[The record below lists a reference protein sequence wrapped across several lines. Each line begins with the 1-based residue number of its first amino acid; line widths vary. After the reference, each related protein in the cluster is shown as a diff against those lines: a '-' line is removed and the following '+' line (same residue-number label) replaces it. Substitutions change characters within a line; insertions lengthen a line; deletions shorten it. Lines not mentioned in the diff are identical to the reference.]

1 MISVWVV
8 KISDNRR
15 CEYWGIREVAGM
27 LRSLSSWYHNPAWW
41 KEIAGVL
48 EQLYGKCYI
57 SCDDVAAI
65 NDALEDADQYLSE
78 DDTGGLVLT
87 IGRDSR
93 LIEIALCE
101 TLRRRGLAKAWT
113 DDWPIWLREIWRGG
127 EGQRPAKTWPDEVR
141 ELAQAIWEALR
152 APWQP
157 SELAAAY
164 AEIDVDAVSDI
175 AARMLAANQQTT
187 GGATCGA

>member
-1 MISVWVV
+1 MISIWVV

-27 LRSLSSWYHNPAWW
+27 LRSLSSWYRNPAWW

-48 EQLYGKCYI
+48 ERLHGKCYI
-57 SCDDVAAI
+57 SCDDVADI
-65 NDALEDADQYLSE
+65 NDALDAADRYLSE
-78 DDTGGLVLT
+78 DELGDLALT

-101 TLRRRGLAKAWT
+101 TLRRRGLAKAWN
-113 DDWPIWLREIWRGG
+113 DDWPVWLREIWRGG

-152 APWQP
+152 APWHP
-157 SELAAAY
+157 RALEDAY
-164 AEIDVDAVSDI
+164 TEVSVDDLCDI
-175 AARMLAANQQTT
+175 AQKILEANMPAEAAVD
-187 GGATCGA
+187 GCK